1 MATQPNLSR
10 AFARWRK
17 DPCSFIREA
26 LIDPETSKPFLLY
39 EAQERFLREALTLTP
54 DGRLPFNEL
63 IYSCPK
69 KSGKSTS
76 AALAMIYVV
85 VVLAGPYGEG
95 IVLANDEQQATDR
108 IFTSAARIIQASPL
122 LAASAKVTAGRIEFV
137 STGSTIVA
145 ISSDYASA
153 AGSNPNFIVADE
165 IWAFTTERSNRLLD
179 EVIPSPARKVSAR
192 LITSYAGFTGEGN
205 LLENLYRRGLQGEAI
220 APALYRQPGLLM
232 FWSHEPV
239 APWQTAEWVEDMK
252 RQLRPTAF
260 ARLILN
266 QWTASEAK
274 FIEPEAYD
282 ACVDPNGRPVLND
295 NRLVVFAGLDASVR
309 HDTTALVATS
319 YDHQSKRVRVIA
331 HKLFRP
337 GAGDIDFAAVEA
349 AVMDLRERFNLRSVS
364 FDPYQLASLAQRL
377 RGRGVSME
385 EFPQTQANLTS
396 AASNLFEL
404 IQGRNIIFYPSDEIR
419 EAVLNCAIIESPRG
433 MRLAK
438 ERPSAKIDL
447 AAALSFAAL
456 AAVRNA
462 PSRSVEDD
470 QRAILFA
477 FGARDPEVVGKPPTT
492 IDYAQKRIEAERRNR
507 KCQRCKTP
515 VFDKSYV
522 QSGDQFW
529 HVSGRCADQIGDQ
542 PQAIPS
548 PSINGHKESPT
559 AKADRLIGQELEREA
574 DRISREVFGGR

>member
-1 MATQPNLSR
+1 MTQPTLNK

-17 DPCSFIREA
+17 DPCAFIREA
-26 LIDPETSKPFLLY
+26 LIDPETGKPFVLY
-39 EAQERFLREALTLTP
+39 AAQERFLREALTLNQH
-54 DGRLPFNEL
+54 GRLPYNEL

-69 KSGKSTS
+69 KSGKSTTAS
-76 AALAMIYVV
+76 LAMIYVI

-122 LAASAKVTAGRIEFV
+122 LAASAKVTAGRIEFS

-165 IWAFTTERSNRLLD
+165 IWGFTTERSNRLLD

-192 LITSYAGFTGEGN
+192 LIVSYSGFTGEGN
-205 LLENLYRRGLQGEAI
+205 LLENLYRRGLQGEQI
-220 APALYRQPGLLM
+220 APALYKQAGLLM
-232 FWSHEPV
+232 FWSHDPV

-282 ACVDPNGRPVLND
+282 ACVDPNARPVLND
-295 NRLVVFAGLDASVR
+295 SRLAVIAGLDASVR
-309 HDTTALVATS
+309 HDTTALVATA
-319 YDHQSKRVRVIA
+319 YDTNSKRVRMIA

-349 AVMDLRERFNLRSVS
+349 AVMDLRDRFHLRSVS
-364 FDPYQLASLAQRL
+364 YDPYQLASLAQRL
-377 RGRGVSME
+377 RSRGVSME
-385 EFPQTQANLTS
+385 EFPQTQANLTA

-404 IQGRNIIFYPSDEIR
+404 IQGRNIVFYPSDEIR

-447 AAALSFAAL
+447 AAALSFASL

-462 PSRSVEDD
+462 PARSIEDD

-477 FGARDPEVVGKPPTT
+477 FGYRDPEYVGKHATT
-492 IDYAQKRIEAERRNR
+492 ISSVDYAKKQLEMERRAR
-507 KCQRCKTP
+507 ICVRCKTP
-515 VFDKSYV
+515 VLEASYV
-522 QSGDQFW
+522 QGGDQYW
-529 HVSGRCADQIGDQ
+529 HSYGKCADQIADQ
-542 PQAIPS
+542 PQPTPEPTIKAPQ
-548 PSINGHKESPT
+548 ESRE
-559 AKADRLIGQELEREA
+559 KRADRLVGAELKRVV
-574 DRISREVFGGR
+574 EVIKGDVGI